1 MSARPGS
8 AVWLLKHELRLFWL
22 NSAFSGKKGAAKR
35 GPGKAAIATWA
46 ALWLGFHAA
55 AFALL
60 WKLRGPTMELP
71 PPLMLA
77 VTGTMACLFMLM
89 LSTGLKSSVE
99 VLFDRGDLDL
109 LLSSPLASR
118 SIFTVRLLAVV
129 VGVAATYLFFFAPF
143 ANAGLLLGQFR
154 WLGIYP
160 TILGA
165 AAVASSLAMLLTL
178 ALVRLL
184 GARRTRVVAQVIGAL
199 SGAAM
204 FLVSQASNFTSN
216 TQKAEAVQ
224 MLARWMAPG
233 SALGPQSLWWWPAKA
248 ALGAPLPLLAM
259 TLLAASV
266 LVVTVYSTH
275 RFFVRGLQQAASMVR
290 VAAPPAGGVR
300 YHFGRN
306 LAHTVLVKEWRLVAR
321 DPHLIS
327 QILLQLLYFL
337 PLLVLAFS
345 GDRARLPAIGI
356 GMTMLTGSLAAS
368 LAWIA
373 IQAEDA
379 RDLLLLSPANPL
391 IIRLAKLAASAM
403 PPLALVCVPL
413 LWMVVRQPLAGL
425 LTCFT
430 VVGAVIGGCLVPM
443 WSGRPGERGKF
454 AVRGSGNMLGNLLEV
469 ASSISWTGLCYLLI
483 SSLDQAPSA
492 WAAMGAGAL
501 FIVTIA
507 VPLVAWLMRARSAA

>member
-8 AVWLLKHELRLFWL
+8 VLWLLKHELRLYWL
-22 NSAFSGKKGAAKR
+22 NSAASGKKAAAKR
-35 GPGKAAIATWA
+35 GFGKRTVATLSI
-46 ALWLGFHAA
+46 LWLIFHAGALA
-55 AFALL
+55 AVWA
-60 WKLRGPTMELP
+60 LRGLAWELP

-89 LSTGLKSSVE
+89 LSSGLKSSVE
-99 VLFDRGDLDL
+99 ALFDRGDLDL

-129 VGVAATYLFFFAPF
+129 VAVGATYLFFFAPF
-143 ANAGLLLGQFR
+143 AHAGLLLGEFH
-154 WLGIYP
+154 WLVIYP

-165 AAVASSLAMLLTL
+165 AAAASSLAMLLTL
-178 ALVRLL
+178 GLVRLL

-204 FLVSQASNFTSN
+204 FLVTQAFNFTSGSH
-216 TQKAEAVQ
+216 KAGAEK
-224 MLARWMAPG
+224 LLTHLLAPG
-233 SALGPQSLWWWPAKA
+233 SALGPESIWWLPAKA
-248 ALGAPLPLLAM
+248 MLGAPLPLLGM
-259 TLLAASV
+259 TLFAVGL
-266 LVVTVYSTH
+266 LVFTVYSTH
-275 RFFVRGLQQAASMVR
+275 RFFVHGLQQAASMVR
-290 VAAPPAGGVR
+290 AAAAPAGGVR
-300 YHFGRN
+300 YYFGRN
-306 LAHTVLVKEWRLVAR
+306 LAHTVLVKEWRLIVR

-327 QILLQLLYFL
+327 QILLQLLYLL

-345 GDRARLPAIGI
+345 GDGVRMTAIAF
-356 GMTMLTGSLAAS
+356 GMTMLTGSLAGS

-379 RDLLLLSPANPL
+379 RDLLRLSPANAL
-391 IIRLAKLAASAM
+391 VIRLAKLAAAAM

-413 LWMVVRQPLAGL
+413 LWMVVRQPLTGL

-430 VVGAVIGGCLVPM
+430 VVGAVIGACLVVM

-454 AVRGSGNMLGNLLEV
+454 AARGGGNVVGNMLEMT
-469 ASSISWTGLCYLLI
+469 SSLAWTGLCYLLV
-483 SSLDQAPSA
+483 SGLEQAPSA
-492 WAAMGAGAL
+492 WAAMGAAGL

-507 VPLVAWLMRARSAA
+507 VPLLAWLMRGRHAA